1 MCAHCN
7 DHKNKYEILTMMW
20 VLGEATVKA
29 HTLQTLAPEFSPSG
43 LCRKLCKRLPV
54 QPQVIGE
61 ASSCFLCASVCTNT
75 PLSGRDHVHYGYFG
89 PMLLKLCDLFVMLIV
104 QAVLR

>member
-1 MCAHCN
+1 
-7 DHKNKYEILTMMW
+7 MW
-20 VLGEATVKA
+20 VLGDATVKA

-61 ASSCFLCASVCTNT
+61 ASSCFLCVSVCTNA
-75 PLSGRDHVHYGYFG
+75 PLSGRDHVHYGYFWTHA
-89 PMLLKLCDLFVMLIV
+89 PEVVRSLCYVDCSGSLAITKKKKHP
-104 QAVLR
+104 